1 MAFGRDLAATEWR
14 INFQF
19 VRLQL
24 PKNCDRINAEIKPT
38 ERKDSAMYSKHVV
51 VKSDVG
57 LYARAATLFVAK
69 ANTFKSAVFVAK
81 GDRKVNGKSLLGLL
95 AIAVGRGEEIDIS
108 AEGADQEVAVNALC
122 ELIES
127 NFAE

>member
-1 MAFGRDLAATEWR
+1 
-14 INFQF
+14 
-19 VRLQL
+19 
-24 PKNCDRINAEIKPT
+24 
-38 ERKDSAMYSKHVV
+38 MYSKNVV

-69 ANTFKSAVFVAK
+69 ANTFKSAVFVTK

-108 AEGADQEVAVNALC
+108 AEGTDQEIAVDTLC
-122 ELIES
+122 ALIEK
-127 NFAE
+127 NFEE